1 MKITRFIALGVII
14 LFGAGIWF
22 GLTSTTEQ
30 PFRGFRLGLDLQGGS
45 YLVYEADTSALTTE
59 DTEGALD
66 ALRDVI
72 EARINAFGVAE
83 PLIARETAFLGEE
96 NRTERLTIELPGV
109 TDIDEAIRVIGET
122 PVLEFKLAR
131 MRDPE
136 ELVSLNA
143 DAIDE
148 TGSLDL
154 DASLFF
160 EYEDTGLTGRFLE
173 RSLLQFDPSTRQP
186 IIALDFN
193 AEGRELFAQIT
204 RENVGETLA
213 IFLDGNII
221 SAPTVQEEIPDGQA
235 IISGVFTPVE
245 ARELVGRLNSGALP
259 VPISL
264 LSVSSIGPTLGAQ
277 ALSQGIIAG
286 LIGFLA
292 VIVMMILWY
301 RMFGVVAAVS
311 LVCYVVIMLAL
322 FRLTG
327 ITLTTAGIA
336 GLIISLGMAVDAN
349 ILIFERVNE
358 ELQKG
363 TPLHDAI
370 KEGFDRAW
378 LSIRDGNISSII
390 SALVLFWFGTPLIKG
405 FALVFGLGVIVSMFS
420 AITISRVFM
429 YAVSPSRTS
438 KLSRLLFSSGFR
450 F

>member
-1 MKITRFIALGVII
+1 MKITRIIALGVII

-22 GLTSTTEQ
+22 GLTSTAEQ

-45 YLVYEADTSALTTE
+45 YLVYEADTSALVSE

-136 ELVSLNA
+136 ELLSVNA

-148 TGSLDL
+148 TGNLSL

-213 IFLDGNII
+213 IFLDGNLI

-277 ALSQGIIAG
+277 ALSQGIVAG
-286 LIGFLA
+286 LIGFVA
-292 VIVMMILWY
+292 VIMMMILWY

-311 LVCYVVIMLAL
+311 LVCYVVLMLAL
-322 FRLTG
+322 FRVTG

-363 TPLHDAI
+363 TPLRDAI

-420 AITISRVFM
+420 AITISRVLM